1 MIKKTI
7 LAIAISA
14 STLSIGQAQDIV
26 QQDQYY
32 EILAKKHFEL
42 AIKQFENKDNPSAC
56 SNLRI
61 SSGYARQI
69 VSNTEVYDY
78 VNKLLNESC
87 NN

>member
-1 MIKKTI
+1 MIKQTI
-7 LAIAISA
+7 LAVSLLV
-14 STLSIGQAQDIV
+14 SSVSLGQAQDII

-42 AIKQFENKDNPSAC
+42 AVRQFEDKDKFSAC
-56 SNLRI
+56 SNLRV

-78 VNKLLNESC
+78 VNRLLNEAC

>member
-1 MIKKTI
+1 MIKQI
-7 LAIAISA
+7 IVAVSLLV
-14 STLSIGQAQDIV
+14 STVSIGQAQDIV

-32 EILAKKHFEL
+32 EILAKKHYEL
-42 AIKQFENKDNPSAC
+42 AVRQFDDKDNPSAC
-56 SNLRI
+56 SNLRV

-78 VNKLLNESC
+78 VNKLLNEAC

>member
-1 MIKKTI
+1 MIKQI
-7 LAIAISA
+7 IVAVSLLV
-14 STLSIGQAQDIV
+14 STVSIGQAQDIV

-56 SNLRI
+56 SNLRV

>member
-14 STLSIGQAQDIV
+14 STLSLCHALDIV

-42 AIKQFENKDNPSAC
+42 AVKQFENKDKFSAC
-56 SNLRI
+56 NNLRV
-61 SSGYARQI
+61 SSENARQI
-69 VSNTEVYDY
+69 VSNTEIYDY

-87 NN
+87 KN